1 MKKRFSAIWLW
12 TTLIWREIKPEEI
25 LFCWKKSWKKT
36 FNLMR
41 KIVKILSLKKVV
53 KMKRLCLI
61 WLSTTSICRENANS
75 MSLILKIKN
84 QKVKFLP
91 FFTAERSVC
100 FDFCIDAYALHC
112 SAESTRHTVRKS
124 KIVSKNSIYRKS
136 KKFEFEFWAKNWWFV
151 VIFLT
156 LIFNM
161 ILKFGAKNCQN

>member
-12 TTLIWREIKPEEI
+12 TTLIWREIKPAEI

-112 SAESTRHTVRKS
+112 SAESTRPLITELMSWGLKPVKAWQALATEMNQFTHFR
-124 KIVSKNSIYRKS
+124 
-136 KKFEFEFWAKNWWFV
+136 FHNWTFRNPDHSMKRV
-151 VIFLT
+151 TALC
-156 LIFNM
+156 
-161 ILKFGAKNCQN
+161 KD